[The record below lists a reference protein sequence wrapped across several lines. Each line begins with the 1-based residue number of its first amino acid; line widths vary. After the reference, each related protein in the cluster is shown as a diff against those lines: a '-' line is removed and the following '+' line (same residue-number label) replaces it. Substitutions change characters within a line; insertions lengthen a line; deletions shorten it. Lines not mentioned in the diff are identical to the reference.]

1 MLFYLFN
8 KHWKYLVTLSLGMA
22 LPYSILAQTEEDDF
36 DPDAFEMADETP
48 LKRFCTN
55 KITNLSPTRLV
66 GISFDYLG
74 GYTLASQA
82 ATGLSPT
89 DATRYA
95 PYNASVNRNSGLRL
109 DANIPVVSKNN
120 IIANLTASYWESRYD
135 MDEGTINSS
144 HQIALNH
151 AQHPLRTTTLGTLIF
166 KPLDEKHFLI
176 FQAETALN
184 GNYNFGD
191 IKPDFGLMKYSATAI
206 YGWKFDDN
214 HNLGV
219 GITRTY
225 RGGSVLHL
233 PVVLWNKTFN
243 NRWGMELLLP
253 ARGHARYNFSTKSM
267 LMLGYELEGQSYH
280 VQSAPG
286 SNTTYGFSQMELRKS
301 EIRARVS
308 WDKSLTDFIWL
319 NVQAGVRP
327 MYRYDLA
334 QQANT
339 DAFISNRMGMPLYFR
354 VGLNLVSP

>member
-1 MLFYLFN
+1 MLFFSSH
-8 KHWKYLVTLSLGMA
+8 KIWKYLVALSLSMT
-22 LPYSILAQTEEDDF
+22 LPYSLLAQNDEDDF

-48 LKRFCTN
+48 LRRFCTN

-66 GISFDYLG
+66 GISFDYLT
-74 GYTLASQA
+74 GYAMSSEA
-82 ATGLSPT
+82 APGLSAT
-89 DATRYA
+89 DAAKYS
-95 PYNASVNRNSGLRL
+95 PYDARVNRNNGLRL
-109 DANIPVVSKNN
+109 DANIPLVSKNN
-120 IIANLTASYWESRYD
+120 IVANLTASYWESRYSIE
-135 MDEGTINSS
+135 EGTVNSA

-151 AQHPLRTTTLGTLIF
+151 AHHPLRTTTLGTLIF

-176 FQAETALN
+176 FQAEAALN
-184 GNYNFGD
+184 GNYNFDD
-191 IKPDFGLMKYSATAI
+191 IKPDFGLMKYSATAV
-206 YGWKFDDN
+206 YGWKYDDN
-214 HNLGV
+214 RNLGV

-225 RGGSVLHL
+225 RGGSVLHI
-233 PVVLWNKTFN
+233 PVLLWNRTFN

-280 VQSAPG
+280 VQSASG
-286 SNTTYGFSQMELRKS
+286 TNTTYGFSQMELRKS

-308 WDKSLTDFIWL
+308 WDKSLTDFIWF

-334 QQANT
+334 QRENA